1 MNSVEVFWKK
11 GGDKPAHVGAGT
23 GLSESF
29 PYGKWRNCLGDVS
42 HVRESILQL
51 SNLSVEPTLT
61 AAMARQVRFEKR
73 LRVDLGAAFLTLDGI
88 KISPSQRYY
97 FRFLL

>member
-1 MNSVEVFWKK
+1 MVLEKK
-11 GGDKPAHVGAGT
+11 GGDKPALWGST

-42 HVRESILQL
+42 HVRESELQL
-51 SNLSVEPTLT
+51 SDLGVEPTLT
-61 AAMARQVRFEKR
+61 EAMARQVRFEKR
-73 LRVDLGAAFLTLDGI
+73 LRVHLGAAFLTLDGF
-88 KISPSQRYY
+88 KVTPSQRYY